1 LPPDERYAAA
11 GAQDCTLVLW
21 PLHAGGSRDGDG
33 GDNGGGGVGPASEAE
48 AAVEGGAALF
58 FGGYERK
65 VGPVAWDSSGRFCA
79 SAGGRSAVVWDI
91 GPPGAPPPVRRNGR
105 ATLLLGHRSSVE
117 WLGFAPAEPAVAA
130 TIVAAAAGC
139 RVLLYSLDQREG
151 GEGTAHAG
159 SLRPVAECTLPD
171 GRRGEELVLAWGSD
185 GYLFGACG
193 GSLFAWRAG

>member
-1 LPPDERYAAA
+1 M
-11 GAQDCTLVLW
+11 
-21 PLHAGGSRDGDG
+21 
-33 GDNGGGGVGPASEAE
+33 
-48 AAVEGGAALF
+48 
-58 FGGYERK
+58 
-65 VGPVAWDSSGRFCA
+65 
-79 SAGGRSAVVWDI
+79 VWDI
-91 GPPGAPPPVRRNGR
+91 GPPGAPPPVRRNGRATPLFGQRCPGRSRECPRLSEIRR

-171 GRRGEELVLAWGSD
+171 GRRGEELVLAWGRD